1 MDPFVMNALIT
12 ESCFIAQSVLSFL
25 GSWCA
30 SAPYYSFFSCETCY
44 SFFMAAITFDT
55 LKFTKRLKEAGFP
68 EAQAEALVDAVLGAT
83 SEAELVTKKDLQIE
97 LAPLKMDLTLIKWM
111 LGLLLGGV
119 VALLL
124 KAFSPF

>member
-1 MDPFVMNALIT
+1 
-12 ESCFIAQSVLSFL
+12 
-25 GSWCA
+25 
-30 SAPYYSFFSCETCY
+30 
-44 SFFMAAITFDT
+44 MAAITFDT

-97 LAPLKMDLTLIKWM
+97 LAPLKTDLTLIKWM

>member
-1 MDPFVMNALIT
+1 
-12 ESCFIAQSVLSFL
+12 
-25 GSWCA
+25 
-30 SAPYYSFFSCETCY
+30 
-44 SFFMAAITFDT
+44 MAAITFDT

-68 EAQAEALVDAVLGAT
+68 EAQAEALVNAILGAT

-97 LAPLKMDLTLIKWM
+97 LAPLKTDLTLIKWM

-119 VALLL
+119 IALLL

>member
-1 MDPFVMNALIT
+1 
-12 ESCFIAQSVLSFL
+12 
-25 GSWCA
+25 
-30 SAPYYSFFSCETCY
+30 
-44 SFFMAAITFDT
+44 MAAITFDT

>member
-1 MDPFVMNALIT
+1 MAHATTD
-12 ESCFIAQSVLSFL
+12 
-25 GSWCA
+25 
-30 SAPYYSFFSCETCY
+30 CY
-44 SFFMAAITFDT
+44 SLLMAAITFDT

-97 LAPLKMDLTLIKWM
+97 LAPLKTDLTLIKWM

-119 VALLL
+119 VALVL
-124 KAFSPF
+124 KAFAPF